1 VDLRRGR
8 VEVVLPGSP
17 DRSYYRPR
25 YARDG
30 RQFVVNVNEGG
41 RWGILVADASGGN
54 ARRVDPN
61 DGANRY
67 DAQWLRGT
75 DSLVVVSERG
85 GIPNLEILAIA
96 GGTPRSLTRVTGA
109 ALAPDV
115 SPRDGSVWF
124 LSMHARG
131 LDLRTIARGAA
142 PADSVVAIDADS
154 FGFAGARAPHPR
166 EPGMGAVTATRAYGS
181 GPRQGRWVPGLQYSV
196 EGVGAFVSLFSGDI
210 IGRLNAALTAVAG
223 ERGTVAGGSLRAV
236 WRYPRP
242 AIEAGVHA
250 FLHEPS
256 RARYAQPGTDS
267 LDAAVLQSTLAVS
280 AQRQGDGWFVRA
292 RAGAAGGLLD
302 PTLGPSHVRRLEFAE
317 ATVRLQQAS
326 GSAGIVERVRV
337 NVTQGR
343 TRGDYVRVLTHLGLA
358 TTGRDAFPLDLG
370 ITLGKLSGTPHPFD
384 LFTIGGPAN
393 PVGDS
398 AILTQRYAMP
408 FVPFAVGSGRAMF
421 AWRVAI
427 PANGWTLFY
436 TGAGTGRDMDLIRR
450 WSRAVGTELRYVLPL
465 VPVAFAPRIEAR
477 GGVAYTLDDPFRR
490 RARLYLEM
498 KVEP

>member
-1 VDLRRGR
+1 M
-8 VEVVLPGSP
+8 VLPGSP

-25 YARDG
+25 FSRDG

-41 RWGILVADASGGN
+41 RWGVLVADADGSN
-54 ARRVDPN
+54 ARRVDPG

-85 GIPNLEILAIA
+85 GIPNLEMLAVA
-96 GGTPRSLTRVTGA
+96 GGMPRSLTRVTGA

-131 LDLRTIARGAA
+131 LDVRTIDRGGA

-154 FGFAGARAPHPR
+154 FGFAGAHAPHPR
-166 EPGMGAVTATRAYGS
+166 EPGVGPVTATRAYGS
-181 GPRQGRWVPGLQYSV
+181 GPRQGRWVPGLLYSV
-196 EGVGAFVSLFSGDI
+196 EGAGALVSIFSGDI
-210 IGRLNAALTAVAG
+210 IGRLTATLTAAGG

-256 RARYAQPGTDS
+256 RAHYAQPGTDS
-267 LDAAVLQSTLAVS
+267 IDAAVLQSTLSVTT
-280 AQRQGDGWFVRA
+280 QRQGDGWFVRA
-292 RAGAAGGLLD
+292 RAGAAGGIVD
-302 PTLGPSHVRRLEFAE
+302 PVLGQSHVRRLEFAE
-317 ATVRLQQAS
+317 ATARLQQAT
-326 GSAGIVERVRV
+326 GSAGVIERVHV

-343 TRGDYVRVLTHLGLA
+343 TRGDYVRVLTQIGFA

-370 ITLGKLSGTPHPFD
+370 ITLGKLSGSPHPFD

-393 PVGDS
+393 PVSDS
-398 AILTQRYAMP
+398 AIFTQRYAMP
-408 FVPFAVGSGRAMF
+408 FVPFAVGTGRAMF
-421 AWRVAI
+421 AWRVAL
-427 PANGWTLFY
+427 PANAWTLFY

-450 WSRAVGTELRYVLPL
+450 WSRAVGAEMRYVLPV
-465 VPVAFAPRIEAR
+465 VPVAFSPRIEAR
-477 GGVAYTLDDPFRR
+477 GGLGYTLDEPFRR
-490 RARLYLEM
+490 RVRLYLEM